1 MTVDV
6 SRRVRVVLHAPS
18 CRRGRGR
25 GGEQREAG
33 EMVAAGRSPRWL
45 GPSCAVGARHQAG
58 APQRVILRPVRRVG
72 PQPGEGAGGAPRVRV
87 LWRPQVERL
96 CVGRNVVFC
105 RVRADSSEGWLL
117 LAVGLAAFLTV
128 LGFGLLA
135 RVAPPEEVVPATVV
149 PIEVRS
155 GESSWG
161 PVE

>member
-1 MTVDV
+1 
-6 SRRVRVVLHAPS
+6 
-18 CRRGRGR
+18 
-25 GGEQREAG
+25 
-33 EMVAAGRSPRWL
+33 
-45 GPSCAVGARHQAG
+45 
-58 APQRVILRPVRRVG
+58 
-72 PQPGEGAGGAPRVRV
+72 
-87 LWRPQVERL
+87 
-96 CVGRNVVFC
+96 VGRNVVFC